1 MVRLCTG
8 LVAALLLASA
18 TPAIPAAQAAPATA
32 SAPQRF
38 QRFDTMPVFRN
49 SSAAEHT
56 AAEIAAATADGKL
69 VVYTDSPARRI
80 GFARPGA
87 KLTPDGV
94 LAMPGEPTSVDVV
107 GGLALVA
114 VNTSRSYTEPSGVL
128 AVVDL
133 VKRVVVTT
141 HELGGQPDS
150 IDISKDG
157 RYAAIAVEN
166 ERNEDVDEGEI
177 PQAPAGFLTI
187 VDLVGKP
194 DAWKVRKVG
203 LTGLAEVA
211 PGDPEP
217 EYVSINGRNQV
228 AVTLQENNHIAIVD
242 LRSGRVVRHFSA
254 GTATVAN
261 VDTADDKQISPTE
274 TITAAREPDAVAWLD
289 DRTLAT
295 ADEGDYKG
303 GSRTWTIFDADSGA
317 VVRSSGNELQ
327 QIAIEQ
333 GQYPDG
339 RSDNKGVEPEGLA
352 VATFGHDR
360 YAFVGLERANLVAV
374 YNVNDPRRPRFVQA
388 LPTGVA
394 PEGLLPIPAT
404 GTLVVSAEEDSAED
418 GIRSSLSGYRLTR
431 KPLALSLAHNEGTPS
446 IGSDGIGFGALS
458 GLSGVPG
465 NVRDVVAVTDSA
477 YSPTRILTIDTV
489 AAPAKVRRELTLTKD
504 GKPVG
509 YDGEGIAARRGGGYW
524 IAVEGDGK
532 QKPNLLV
539 EVAANGAV
547 VREVALPEAVA
558 KAATSNGFEGVTTVG
573 GGKSEQVWLAVQ
585 REWKQDVPGQATLAR
600 YTPATGEW
608 AFAAYPLDTAQAGA
622 WVGLSEITALDDRTL
637 LVLERDNQRGDAA
650 RTKKVYRVDVGRTTP
665 VPAGAVKPLVSKALA
680 KDLLPALKADGATAH
695 DKPEGL
701 AVVGS
706 WPLRRL
712 VGVVDN
718 DGVDDAPGES
728 VFLRLGRI

>member
-1 MVRLCTG
+1 MVRFCTG
-8 LVAALLLASA
+8 LVAFVLLVS
-18 TPAIPAAQAAPATA
+18 AAPAAA
-32 SAPQRF
+32 SAPSRF

-49 SSAAEHT
+49 SSAGEHT
-56 AAEIAAATADGKL
+56 AAEIAAATADGRL

-80 GFARPGA
+80 GFAKAGG

-114 VNTSRSYTEPSGVL
+114 VNTSQSHAEPSGVL
-128 AVVDL
+128 VVVDIAERAVVA
-133 VKRVVVTT
+133 T
-141 HELGGQPDS
+141 HDLGGQPDS

-157 RYAAIAVEN
+157 RYAAVAIEN
-166 ERNEDVDEGEI
+166 ERDEDVNEGEI
-177 PQAPAGFLTI
+177 PQAPAGYLAI
-187 VDLVGKP
+187 VDLIGSGP
-194 DAWKVRKVG
+194 ASWQVRKVE
-203 LTGLAEVA
+203 LTGIAQVA
-211 PGDPEP
+211 PTDPEP
-217 EYVSINGRNQV
+217 EYVSVNGRGQV

-242 LRSGRVVRHFSA
+242 LRSGKVVKHFSA
-254 GTATVAN
+254 GTVTVTG
-261 VDTADDKQISPTE
+261 VDTEDDGRISPTG

-289 DRTLAT
+289 DRTIGT
-295 ADEGDYKG
+295 ADEGDYRG
-303 GSRTWTIFDADSGA
+303 GSRTWTIFDADSGE
-317 VVRSSGNELQ
+317 VVRSSGDELQ
-327 QIAIEQ
+327 RIAIEQ

-352 VATFGHDR
+352 VASFGRDR
-360 YAFVGLERANLVAV
+360 YAFVGMERANLVAV
-374 YNVNDPRRPRFVQA
+374 YDVNNPRKPRFVQA

-404 GTLVVSAEEDSAED
+404 GTLVVSAEEDSASD

-446 IGSDGIGFGALS
+446 IVSDGIGFGALS
-458 GLSGVPG
+458 GLSGIPG
-465 NVRDVVAVTDSA
+465 NHRDVVSVTDAA

-489 AAPAKVRRELTLTKD
+489 AAPARVRKELALTKD
-504 GKPVG
+504 GLPAG

-524 IAVEGDGK
+524 VAVEGDGK
-532 QKPNLLV
+532 QKPNLLL
-539 EVAANGAV
+539 EVSASGAV
-547 VREVALPEAVA
+547 TREIPLPASVANT
-558 KAATSNGFEGVTTVG
+558 ATGNGFEGVTVTG
-573 GGKSEQVWLAVQ
+573 GGRSEQVWLAVQ
-585 REWKQDVPGQATLAR
+585 REWKSDSPGQATLAR
-600 YTPATGEW
+600 YTAATGEW
-608 AFAAYPLDTAQAGA
+608 AFAAYPLDAAQAGA
-622 WVGLSEITALDDRTL
+622 WIGLSEITAVDDRTL

-650 RTKKVYRVDVGRTTP
+650 RTKKVYRVDISGVSPT
-665 VPAGAVKPLVSKALA
+665 PAGNPKPLVSKALA
-680 KDLLPALKADGATAH
+680 KDLLPALQADGATTH

-706 WPLRRL
+706 GPFRRL